1 MRSGRGLHLARAGSF
16 PARSLRC
23 KNPIV
28 LTSRELHRVRMIAG
42 EWHEIPGPLVIDAQV
57 GGIDYFRG
65 EHIIGALLCQG
76 FDVVADR
83 KHEFHGHFWARRTRE
98 GFGSSTLIAMGITAP
113 GDLMV
118 HGSTTDD
125 SAVIYT
131 PL

>member
-76 FDVVADR
+76 FDVVAI
-83 KHEFHGHFWARRTRE
+83 AST
-98 GFGSSTLIAMGITAP
+98 SSTATSGLAGLVRALARP
-113 GDLMV
+113 R
-118 HGSTTDD
+118 
-125 SAVIYT
+125 
-131 PL
+131 